1 VRTFRVRE
9 ADLVRLDWDALR
21 GVHTALD
28 LGELTVHIEWDW
40 LGPEHDQTRTDPRRE
55 PAVAV

>member
-21 GVHTALD
+21 GVHTALV
-28 LGELTVHIEWDW
+28 LEEVTVHIEWDW
-40 LGPEHDQTRTDPRRE
+40 LRAKDGKARTDPRRE